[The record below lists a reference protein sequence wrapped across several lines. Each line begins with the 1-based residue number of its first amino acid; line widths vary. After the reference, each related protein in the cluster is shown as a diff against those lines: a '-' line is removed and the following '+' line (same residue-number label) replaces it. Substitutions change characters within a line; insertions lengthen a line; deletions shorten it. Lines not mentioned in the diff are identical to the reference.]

1 MKQDLKFLRE
11 YFSIPKS
18 AKVCWGLIEENLH
31 HEEVAV
37 LPGLIVAKRR
47 NGNEKIYLDIAHRR
61 FYTEIEL
68 NDVSRKI
75 YPAQRQCRKNYDI
88 WIADNGLNARRGK
101 GWVEDIYYPAVYNE
115 NFKNELL
122 L

>member
-1 MKQDLKFLRE
+1 MRKDLKFLRE
-11 YFSIPKS
+11 YFKIPKS
-18 AKVCWGLIEENLH
+18 AKVCWGLIEEIVSGEKPELR
-31 HEEVAV
+31 
-37 LPGLIVAKRR
+37 PGLIVAKRR
-47 NGNEKIYLDIAHRR
+47 NGNEKIYLDIARRR

-68 NDVSRKI
+68 CEVSRKI
-75 YPAQRQCRKNYDI
+75 YPAKRQCRSNCDI

-101 GWVEDIYYPAVYNE
+101 GWVQDIYYPAIYNE

>member
-18 AKVCWGLIEENLH
+18 AKVCWGLIEEKLH
-31 HEEVAV
+31 YEEVAV
-37 LPGLIVAKRR
+37 RPGLIVAKRR

-68 NDVSRKI
+68 NEVSRKI

>member
-1 MKQDLKFLRE
+1 MRQDLKFLRE
-11 YFSIPKS
+11 YFKIPKS

-37 LPGLIVAKRR
+37 RPGLIVAKRR

-68 NDVSRKI
+68 NEVSRKI

-88 WIADNGLNARRGK
+88 WIAANGLNAKRGK

>member
-1 MKQDLKFLRE
+1 MRQDLKFLRE

-18 AKVCWGLIEENLH
+18 AKVCWGLIEEKLH
-31 HEEVAV
+31 HEEVA
-37 LPGLIVAKRR
+37 LRPGLIVAKRR
-47 NGNEKIYLDIAHRR
+47 NGNEKIYLDIAQRR

-68 NDVSRKI
+68 CEVSRKI
-75 YPAQRQCRKNYDI
+75 YPAQRKCRSNCDI